1 MVTNFEYSTNK
12 LIFRG
17 WGRNDRMQCM
27 IWVEKIEWS
36 WGHCCQKLIASEIE
50 LKPPPPKKK
59 EKRKVKYI
67 GITKLMGHYGITSLS
82 KLNLIKS

>member
-1 MVTNFEYSTNK
+1 MTGCSAWSELRK
-12 LIFRG
+12 LNGVGDIVVKN
-17 WGRNDRMQCM
+17 WLLL
-27 IWVEKIEWS
+27 
-36 WGHCCQKLIASEIE
+36 KLNWN
-50 LKPPPPKKK
+50 PQKKK

>member
-1 MVTNFEYSTNK
+1 MTGCSAWSELRKLNGVGDIVVKNWLLLKLNWKFETPK
-12 LIFRG
+12 
-17 WGRNDRMQCM
+17 
-27 IWVEKIEWS
+27 
-36 WGHCCQKLIASEIE
+36 
-50 LKPPPPKKK
+50 KKK

>member
-1 MVTNFEYSTNK
+1 MTGCSAWSELRK
-12 LIFRG
+12 LNGVGDIVVKN
-17 WGRNDRMQCM
+17 WLL
-27 IWVEKIEWS
+27 V
-36 WGHCCQKLIASEIE
+36 KLNWN
-50 LKPPPPKKK
+50 PQKKK